1 MMKFPSTNT
10 GAIRSKKRSWISKK
24 SFCYQNASCPP
35 HGHWRTRR
43 SRTTVECT
51 PWGNWLR
58 QIGCHRGT
66 IVGQVFTRCALGWQS
81 SDPSAHP
88 RADPFSRRI
97 EPSDHVR
104 SRPIDSRCAFDSDKS
119 KASPSGYKHLGTF
132 GTCLMPSM
140 TRRYNCAQQI

>member
-1 MMKFPSTNT
+1 MDFEKVFSLP
-10 GAIRSKKRSWISKK
+10 K
-24 SFCYQNASCPP
+24 CVVPASRALAHTKVKNDPGMYP
-35 HGHWRTRR
+35 L
-43 SRTTVECT
+43 
-51 PWGNWLR
+51 GNWLR

-140 TRRYNCAQQI
+140 TRRY